1 MKVQEYKEMDVESR
15 TKLKVHT
22 KEVITSEQDSN
33 GTHISPLDR
42 T

>member
-1 MKVQEYKEMDVESR
+1 MDVKSR
-15 TKLKVHT
+15 TKLKAHR
-22 KEVITSEQDSN
+22 KDVITSEQDSN